1 MAITSANPE
10 SLRVGG
16 FSRNLRRWNLAM
28 GALHF
33 AQGVLML
40 AIASNFS
47 LPVTAAFVS
56 MNQETQALETRLET
70 LFDLRLAPVIAS
82 FLFLS
87 ALAHLA
93 VSLPGIYSWYRQN
106 LDRRVNYARWIEYA
120 FSSSVMMVAIAMLV
134 GIYDVVSL
142 ITLFSLNAAMILF
155 GWAMERQN
163 QRRESTDWTAYIF
176 GCLAGIVPWI
186 AIAIY
191 LAGAGGDGGEVPTF
205 VYWIFFSIFAVFNV
219 FAVNMLLQYRRI
231 GPWRNY
237 LFGEFVYILLSLTAK
252 SLLAWQVYAGTLQP
266 N

>member
-1 MAITSANPE
+1 MAIPSASAVSPG
-10 SLRVGG
+10 VGG
-16 FSRNLRRWNLAM
+16 FSRTLRRWNLAM
-28 GALHF
+28 AALHF
-33 AQGVLML
+33 AQGTLIL
-40 AIASNFS
+40 AIASDFS
-47 LPVTAAFVS
+47 VPVTAAFVR
-56 MNQETQALETRLET
+56 MNQEAQSLEPRLET
-70 LFDLRLAPVIAS
+70 LFDVRLAPVIAS

-93 VSLPGIYSWYRQN
+93 VSLPGIYPWYRQN

-142 ITLFSLNAAMILF
+142 IALFSLNAAMILF
-155 GWAMERQN
+155 GWVMERHN
-163 QRRESTDWTAYIF
+163 QASESTDWTSYVF
-176 GCLAGIVPWI
+176 GCCAGIVPWI
-186 AIAIY
+186 GVAIY
-191 LAGAGGDGGEVPTF
+191 LAGAGGDSGDVPAF
-205 VYWIFFSIFAVFNV
+205 VYWIFVSIFAVFNI
-219 FAVNMLLQYRRI
+219 FAVNMLLQYKRV

>member
-1 MAITSANPE
+1 MAIASANTASP
-10 SLRVGG
+10 RVGG

-33 AQGVLML
+33 AQGLLML
-40 AIASNFS
+40 AIASDFA

-56 MNQETQALETRLET
+56 MNEETLALEPQLET

-87 ALAHLA
+87 ALAHVA
-93 VSLPGIYSWYRQN
+93 VSLPGIYPWYRQN
-106 LDRRVNYARWIEYA
+106 LDHRVNYARWIEYA
-120 FSSSVMMVAIAMLV
+120 LSSSVMIVAIAMLV

-142 ITLFSLNAAMILF
+142 IALFSLNAAMILF
-155 GWAMERQN
+155 GWLMERHN

-176 GCLAGIVPWI
+176 GCFAGIVPWI
-186 AIAIY
+186 GIAIY
-191 LAGAGGDGGEVPTF
+191 LAGAGGEGGDVPAF
-205 VYWIFFSIFAVFNV
+205 VYWIFVSIFAVFNI

-237 LFGEFVYILLSLTAK
+237 LFGEFVYILLSVTAK

>member
-1 MAITSANPE
+1 MAIASASATSPG
-10 SLRVGG
+10 VGG
-16 FSRNLRRWNLAM
+16 FSRNLRRWNLTM

-33 AQGVLML
+33 VQGVLML
-40 AIASNFS
+40 ATASNFS
-47 LPVTAAFVS
+47 LPVTAAFVG
-56 MNQETQALETRLET
+56 MNQETQALEPRLET
-70 LFDLRLAPVIAS
+70 LFDLRLAPVVAS

-93 VSLPGIYSWYRQN
+93 VSLPGIYPWYRQN

-134 GIYDVVSL
+134 GIYDIVSL
-142 ITLFSLNAAMILF
+142 VALFSLNAAMILF
-155 GWAMERQN
+155 GWLMERHN
-163 QRRESTDWTAYIF
+163 QQRESTDWTAYIF

-186 AIAIY
+186 GIAIY
-191 LAGAGGDGGEVPTF
+191 LAGAGGEGGDVPAF
-205 VYWIFFSIFAVFNV
+205 VYWIFVSIFAVFNI
-219 FAVNMLLQYRRI
+219 FAVNMLLQYKRT